1 MTLTRKAKPR
11 FSALSAALVATT
23 MALTAGGVTRLNQ
36 LNPGAEHVVGA
47 VYRILP
53 AQVAQEAVAPVARQI
68 VAAAA
73 DTVESATKAVSA
85 LAAPSAGKRE
95 TIAQKRVRYAAPIKA
110 AAAASNVP
118 VALIEAVITAESHFN
133 PEAVSR
139 TGAVGMMQLMPKT
152 AERFGVK
159 DRTDPEENILG
170 GAKYLKV
177 LLKRFDNDQSLAIA
191 AYNAG
196 EGNVKK
202 HGNKIPPFP
211 ETQKYVPKV
220 LAYYAEYR
228 DQAVA

>member
-1 MTLTRKAKPR
+1 MTLTRKAKP
-11 FSALSAALVATT
+11 LYLALVAA
-23 MALTAGGVTRLNQ
+23 MAVTAGGVTRLNQ
-36 LNPGAEHVVGA
+36 MNPGAEHVVSS

-53 AQVAQEAVAPVARQI
+53 AQVAQEAIVPVAKQI
-68 VAAAA
+68 VASAA
-73 DTVESATKAVSA
+73 DTVESAAKAVTTVVTSN
-85 LAAPSAGKRE
+85 GKRE
-95 TIAQKRVRYAAPIKA
+95 TTAQKRVRYAPVIKA
-110 AAAASNVP
+110 AAEASNVP
-118 VALIEAVITAESHFN
+118 VALIEAVITAESQFN
-133 PEAVSR
+133 PNAVSPV
-139 TGAVGMMQLMPKT
+139 GAVGMMQLMPKT

>member
-1 MTLTRKAKPR
+1 MTLTRKASPR
-11 FSALSAALVATT
+11 FSALHAALIAAMVV
-23 MALTAGGVTRLNQ
+23 TAGGVTRLNEM
-36 LNPGAEHVVGA
+36 NPGADVVSS

-53 AQVAQEAVAPVARQI
+53 AQVVQTAIVPVAQQI
-68 VAAAA
+68 VA
-73 DTVESATKAVSA
+73 SA
-85 LAAPSAGKRE
+85 KRE
-95 TIAQKRVRYAAPIKA
+95 TTTQKRVRYAPAIKA

-118 VALIEAVITAESHFN
+118 VALIEAVITAESQFN
-133 PEAVSR
+133 PGAVAR

-220 LAYYAEYR
+220 LGYYAAYR
-228 DQAVA
+228 EQAVA